1 MRQII
6 KDRQVVADDWTYAD
20 KEEAA
25 GAARVVLPLADYL
38 AVRAGGEGPA
48 PGAQLAVKLLPA
60 DDEAALKPYLAD
72 LPLIVVEFPSTVE
85 GRGYTQ
91 ARLLRERMGYQGELR
106 AAGGVRL
113 DQVFL
118 LARCGFNAFD
128 LAAGE
133 KLEPAIAE
141 LERFSVAYQ
150 DGAGPLTHPRR
161 RYDTGASSAR

>member
-1 MRQII
+1 MRHIIKNRQIV
-6 KDRQVVADDWTYAD
+6 DDHWAYSGTDPTAD
-20 KEEAA
+20 
-25 GAARVVLPLADYL
+25 AARVVLPLAEYL
-38 AVRAGGEGPA
+38 AVRQGGPCPVPHAALG
-48 PGAQLAVKLLPA
+48 VKLLPA
-60 DDEAALKPYLAD
+60 DDEAVLKPYLDELA
-72 LPLIVVEFPSTVE
+72 LIVVEFPSSGE

-91 ARLLRERMGYQGELR
+91 ARLLRERYHYRGELR

-133 KLEPAIAE
+133 NLSAAIAE

-150 DGAGPLTHPRR
+150 DGVGTLVHVRHR
-161 RYDTGASSAR
+161 GGTGRNAH